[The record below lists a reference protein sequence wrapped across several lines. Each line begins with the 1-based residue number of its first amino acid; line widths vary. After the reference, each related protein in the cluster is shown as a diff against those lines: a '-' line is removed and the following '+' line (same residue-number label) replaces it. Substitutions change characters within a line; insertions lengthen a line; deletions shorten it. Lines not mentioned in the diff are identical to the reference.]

1 MRTLVTGAAGFI
13 GFHLCR
19 LLLERGDEVL
29 GIDSINDYYDPEL
42 KYGRLAELGIGR
54 EDAERAAAERV
65 VEGRVGGG
73 RIVAG
78 RIVAGRIVAEAGRS
92 SPAFRFRRAGLED
105 RAAMESLSSEG
116 PFDRVCNLAAQA
128 GVRYSL
134 ENPRAYVEANVVG
147 FLNLLELCRAAGV
160 GHLVF
165 ASSSSV
171 YGLDSSLPF
180 SVHGGADHPVSLY
193 AATKKADEM
202 MAHAYSHLYG
212 LPATGLRFFTV
223 YGPWGRPDMA
233 YFKFARAITQGL
245 PIELYNG
252 GDMLRDFT
260 YIDDVVEGVARIL
273 DRPARAD
280 AAWSGLDPDPASS
293 SAPYRLY
300 NLGNSAPEPLESLV
314 TELEKA
320 LGGRAERRLLPM
332 QSGDVRATA
341 ADVSDLERDFGWK
354 PSTPLGEGIRRFA
367 AWFKGYYGEEKREEV
382 KRDTE
387 AQR

>member
-29 GIDSINDYYDPEL
+29 GLDSINDYYDPEL
-42 KYGRLAELGIGR
+42 KYGRLELLGIGR
-54 EDAERAAAERV
+54 EEAEREAVLRRV
-65 VEGRVGGG
+65 SALRTARGG
-73 RIVAG
+73 RG
-78 RIVAGRIVAEAGRS
+78 
-92 SPAFRFRRAGLED
+92 AFSFRRAALED
-105 RAAMESLSSEG
+105 RAVMESLASEG

-147 FLNLLELCRAAGV
+147 FLNVLELCRATGV

-171 YGLDSSLPF
+171 YGLDEALPF
-180 SVHGGADHPVSLY
+180 SVHAGADHPVSLY

-202 MAHAYSHLYG
+202 MAHAYAHLYG

-233 YFKFARAITQGL
+233 YFKFAKAIVEGR

-260 YIDDVVEGVARIL
+260 YIDDVVEGVARVL
-273 DRPARAD
+273 DRPARPD
-280 AAWSGLDPDPASS
+280 PSWNPSSPDPASS

-300 NLGNSAPEPLESLV
+300 NLGNSAPERLESLIAAI
-314 TELEKA
+314 EKA
-320 LGGRAERRLLPM
+320 LGRKAERRLLPM

-341 ADVSDLERDFGWK
+341 AEVSDLECDFGWK
-354 PSTPLGEGIRRFA
+354 PSTPLEEGIGRFA
-367 AWFKGYYGEEKREEV
+367 AWFQERYLAK
-382 KRDTE
+382 
-387 AQR
+387 